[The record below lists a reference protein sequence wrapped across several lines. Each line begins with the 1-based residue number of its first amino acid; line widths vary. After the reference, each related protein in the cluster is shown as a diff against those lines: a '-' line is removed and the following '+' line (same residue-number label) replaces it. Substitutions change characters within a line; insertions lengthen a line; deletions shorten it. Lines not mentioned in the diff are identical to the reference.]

1 MSYFEKRTDLALEV
15 RESFPEDDIEI
26 QGVALRK
33 EDFPEDG
40 VSVTTVEIMDEAGA
54 KQMKKPVGTYVTL
67 EFAVQ
72 TYPEEL
78 VQKNMYCVAGY
89 LQKILRKVMEP
100 IFEKK
105 RKREGQIFSG
115 RKEVT
120 SQAKPL
126 FMVSGLG
133 NRFATPDAL
142 GPFVLENLPV
152 NRHFFHEFGT
162 EAIDGDAV
170 ICGISPGVMS
180 QTGMET
186 GEILK
191 GIIEKVRPDIL
202 IVVDALAAQSVSRL
216 CRTIQITN
224 TGIAPGAGVGNNRNE
239 INESTMGVPVIAI
252 GVPTVVDAGTI
263 IYEAL
268 ENALLKE
275 GYREQE
281 IGSLYQM
288 IADEKAAELFVT
300 PKDIDEEIRIVG
312 KMVAMGVSALARV

>member
-1 MSYFEKRTDLALEV
+1 
-15 RESFPEDDIEI
+15 
-26 QGVALRK
+26 
-33 EDFPEDG
+33 
-40 VSVTTVEIMDEAGA
+40 
-54 KQMKKPVGTYVTL
+54 MKKPIGTYVTL

-89 LQKILRKVMEP
+89 LQKILGRVMEP
-100 IFEKK
+100 VLEKK
-105 RKREGQIFSG
+105 RKKDGGMQMSSG
-115 RKEVT
+115 RGRGV
-120 SQAKPL
+120 SQAKPV

-152 NRHFFHEFGT
+152 NRHFFHEFGM

-191 GIIEKVRPDIL
+191 GIIEKVKPDLL

-268 ENALLKE
+268 ENALSKE

-288 IADEKAAELFVT
+288 IADEKAAGLFVT

-312 KMVAMGVSALARV
+312 KMVALGVSSLARV